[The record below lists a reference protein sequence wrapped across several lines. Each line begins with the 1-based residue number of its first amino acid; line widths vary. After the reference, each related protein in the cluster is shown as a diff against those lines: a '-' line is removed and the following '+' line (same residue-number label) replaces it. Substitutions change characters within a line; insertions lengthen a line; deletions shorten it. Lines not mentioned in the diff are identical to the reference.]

1 MSNKASHP
9 PAAGGAGI
17 PPLKSPLFSAV
28 KAFTLSR
35 WRGQAPL
42 ETVFWRDMI
51 MFGTALNAV
60 TTLGAIGLLIADAP
74 TALALLVFFS
84 PLPVNLFLFFSV
96 WRSAANSDGFGG
108 VLARVGAAI
117 WLALVMVL

>member
-17 PPLKSPLFSAV
+17 PPVKSTKFSAV

-35 WRGQAPL
+35 WRGQVPL
-42 ETVFWRDMI
+42 ETIFWRDMI
-51 MFGTALNAV
+51 MFGTAINAV

-84 PLPVNLFLFFSV
+84 PLPLNIFLFFSV
-96 WRSAANSDGFGG
+96 WRSAGNADGPGG
-108 VLARVGAAI
+108 AFAKAGAAI
-117 WLALVMVL
+117 WLALVMML

>member
-1 MSNKASHP
+1 MSDKASHP
-9 PAAGGAGI
+9 AAAGGTGI
-17 PPLKSPLFSAV
+17 PPVKNPLFTAV

-42 ETVFWRDMI
+42 DTVFWRDMI
-51 MFGTALNAV
+51 VLGTTLNAITALS
-60 TTLGAIGLLIADAP
+60 AIGLLIAEAP

-96 WRSAANSDGFGG
+96 WRSAGNSDGFGA

-117 WLALVMVL
+117 WLALVTVL

>member
-9 PAAGGAGI
+9 PAAGGARI

-51 MFGTALNAV
+51 VLGTTLNAV
-60 TTLGAIGLLIADAP
+60 AALGAIGLLIADAP
-74 TALALLVFFS
+74 TALALMVFFS

-96 WRSAANSDGFGG
+96 WRSAGNSDGFGS